1 MIRRPP
7 RSTRTDTLF
16 PYTTLF
22 RSDELLRGD
31 VAFVPGLE
39 LDERHAD
46 VLALADETEAGHLH
60 HALVAIEL
68 LDAGAHFLEHALGT
82 VERGARRQLH
92 DRHRI
97 ALVFLGQEAAGHA
110 REQEAAQQRQARE
123 HQHPARRMPHRA
135 ADVADVGAR
144 DAVVDLVEPRP
155 EER

>member
-1 MIRRPP
+1 MCREYQIL
-7 RSTRTDTLF
+7 SLF
-16 PYTTLF
+16 CFFFKQKTAYEL
-22 RSDELLRGD
+22 RISDWSSD
-31 VAFVPGLE
+31 VCSSDL
-39 LDERHAD
+39 D

-97 ALVFLGQEAAGHA
+97 ALVFLVQEAAGHA

-123 HQHPARRMPHRA
+123 HQHPARDWKSTRLSSSH
-135 ADVADVGAR
+135 
-144 DAVVDLVEPRP
+144 
-155 EER
+155 